1 MEELNF
7 YKKLNASWRIYR
19 QPLALSPNESPKE
32 TFSCYILL
40 STCYNSISINIRNKQ
55 FIAYILI
62 HLHMEGVKLKGDL
75 GKLGAEILLKSF
87 SNMFSY
93 YNGLSLDFKGNIEFL
108 AD

>member
-1 MEELNF
+1 
-7 YKKLNASWRIYR
+7 
-19 QPLALSPNESPKE
+19 
-32 TFSCYILL
+32 
-40 STCYNSISINIRNKQ
+40 
-55 FIAYILI
+55 
-62 HLHMEGVKLKGDL
+62 MEGVKLKEDL